1 MIKLIEAAYTLIKC
15 ASLNTITRDEQFY
28 VDFVKVFCF
37 LHLVH
42 KASYRVGGFS
52 RKS

>member
-15 ASLNTITRDEQFY
+15 ASLNIITRDEQFY

-42 KASYRVGGFS
+42 EAS
-52 RKS
+52 